1 MVSFNFKAN
10 IQQKRNLKQN
20 KLCISN
26 AKKIFYVNSREK
38 AQDLLTF
45 AFDQRIKTLYLGH
58 LYHADHVHDI
68 VLNYEKYLYAHFA
81 RNYDKYKNRVAAIC
95 ANILDKDNKTFFFK
109 LIKQQI
115 EPKKL
120 ALISIQDMASD
131 AQQMMRSERFAAE
144 LASIEQDALHSQKNS
159 NIHIKK
165 THKGEEE
172 IQVEM

>member
-1 MVSFNFKAN
+1 MTSTRIVS
-10 IQQKRNLKQN
+10 R
-20 KLCISN
+20 S
-26 AKKIFYVNSREK
+26 Y
-38 AQDLLTF
+38 AQTSST
-45 AFDQRIKTLYLGH
+45 RITKH
-58 LYHADHVHDI
+58 
-68 VLNYEKYLYAHFA
+68 
-81 RNYDKYKNRVAAIC
+81 
-95 ANILDKDNKTFFFK
+95 FFFK

-172 IQVEM
+172 IQIEM